1 MLNFKRDDTIA
12 ALSTAPGT
20 GAIAVIRLS
29 GKSAFT
35 IGDRVFRAKSR
46 SIKSLQD
53 QPGYSLHFGEFH
65 FDDTVLDEVLV
76 AVFRGPHSYTG
87 EDTLEFSC
95 HGSPFIQQQL
105 LQALCQQG
113 ARLAEPGE
121 YTLRAFLN
129 GKLDLSQAEAV
140 ADLIASGSAAAHRV
154 ALQQM
159 RGGFSRKIKDL
170 RAELIHFASLIE
182 LELDFSEED
191 VEFANREQLRGLV
204 KRLCG
209 QLDALIRSFELGNV
223 LRNGIPVVI
232 AGKPNVGKSTL
243 LNTLLREER
252 AIVSDIA
259 GTTRDTIEEELS
271 LQGIR
276 FRFIDTAGIR
286 DTSDTIERI
295 GVERTLDKIRQ
306 SPLLLYLFDV
316 TETTAGSLQLELEAL
331 RKLTGSDT
339 FRLLLVGNK
348 SDGSKPEALEK
359 EFKHYPEVIFLS
371 AKSGAG
377 LSALEDRLLSAVDTE
392 RLQSGDTIVS
402 NARHALALQQTE
414 AALERVLAGLD
425 SGVTHDFIA
434 SDLRVALHHLGEITG
449 EISTDD
455 LLENIFS
462 KFCIGK

>member
-1 MLNFKRDDTIA
+1 MLKFKRDDTIA

-29 GKSAFT
+29 GPEAFT
-35 IGDRVFRAKSR
+35 IGDRVFRPKGRNSGTLKEKA
-46 SIKSLQD
+46 
-53 QPGYSLHFGEFH
+53 GHTLHFGDFTLG
-65 FDDTVLDEVLV
+65 DRVLDEVLV
-76 AVFRGPHSYTG
+76 AVFHGPNSYNG

-105 LQALCQQG
+105 LQALCQNG

-121 YTLRAFLN
+121 YTLRAFLH

-140 ADLIASGSAAAHRV
+140 ADLIASGSEAAHRV

-159 RGGFSRKIKDL
+159 RGGFSRKIREL
-170 RAELIHFASLIE
+170 RQELIHFASLIE

-204 KRLCG
+204 IRLRD
-209 QLDALIRSFELGNV
+209 QLETLIRSFELGNV

-243 LNTLLREER
+243 LNALVREER

-271 LQGIR
+271 IRGIC

-286 DTSDTIERI
+286 ETGDAIERI

-316 TETTAGSLQLELEAL
+316 NETTAASLEAEL
-331 RKLTGSDT
+331 SELLKLTGNDS
-339 FRLLLVGNK
+339 FRLLLAGNK
-348 SDGSKPEALEK
+348 IDASDAENLRS
-359 EFKHYPEVIFLS
+359 EFLAYPDLLFLS
-371 AKSGAG
+371 AKTGAG
-377 LSALEDRLLSAVDTE
+377 LPELEDRLLSAVELD
-392 RLQSGDTIVS
+392 RLQHADTIVS
-402 NARHALALQQTE
+402 NARHALALQQTDD
-414 AALERVLAGLD
+414 ALGRVMNGLET
-425 SGVTHDFIA
+425 GITHDFIA

-449 EISTDD
+449 EISTDE